1 MKTIMKKT
9 YQSPA
14 IEELYVESGELM
26 ENSLPKLEDEVSSNE
41 VLSRELFN
49 DALFDED

>member
-14 IEELYVESGELM
+14 IEELYVESAELM
-26 ENSLPKLEDEVSSNE
+26 ENSLPVIEEEVNSND

-49 DALFDED
+49 DALFDKD